1 MPVQRPLLEMK
12 GITKRF
18 QATTA
23 LSDVSFNLLPGEV
36 HCLVGENGAGKSTLM
51 KILSGGHQRDEGQIL
66 LEGVPIEIRSPMDG
80 LRQGIGVVYQELE
93 LVPDLTVAENIMMG
107 IRTSSVGFM
116 KWRSIHKQA
125 KATLEET
132 GLDVNTHTYVRDLT
146 VAQSQLVA
154 IAKVLALEPRILVLD
169 EPSAVL
175 AGRELDLLFELINKL
190 RQKGTGIIY
199 ISHRL
204 EEIFQIGN
212 RITVLRDGHV
222 IDTLPVSEV
231 TENKLIELMVGR
243 QVEDR
248 FPERVNSVKEDILL
262 SVNNLSSETIRNI
275 TFDVH
280 KGEILGIAG
289 LVGSGQN
296 VLAKTL
302 YGLTEIS
309 SGDILINGAHVKR
322 LSPQRALKVGIAL
335 VPEERKTEGL
345 VLMHSIFDNLTYSV
359 LHGSAKSGIL
369 STEKLKHTAQHYKQS
384 LSIKMSSLLQAVGDL
399 SGGNQQK
406 VVMAKAL
413 SVKPQILVLDEPTR
427 GVDVGA
433 KSEFYQL
440 IIDLAKEGH
449 AIILISSELVEL
461 TALSHR
467 IAVMSEGRISNI
479 FEPPYDEREILRYAL
494 PQKEGA

>member
-1 MPVQRPLLEMK
+1 MQEQHPLLEMK
-12 GITKRF
+12 GITKKF

-23 LSDVSFNLLPGEV
+23 LSGVSFELLPGEV

-51 KILSGGHQRDEGQIL
+51 KILSGGHQRDAGAIL
-66 LEGVPIEIRSPMDG
+66 LDGVSIEIRSPMDG

-107 IRTSSVGFM
+107 IKPSHIGFM
-116 KWRSIHKQA
+116 NWRSIHKRA
-125 KATLEET
+125 KVILEET
-132 GLDVNTHTYVRDLT
+132 GLEIDTHTFVRDLT
-146 VAQSQLVA
+146 VAESQLVA

-175 AGRELDLLFELINKL
+175 AGRELDLLFDLIDKL

-212 RITVLRDGHV
+212 RITVLRDGQV

-231 TENKLIELMVGR
+231 TENQLIELMVGR

-248 FPERVNSVKEDILL
+248 FPERVNNVSDDVLL
-262 SVNNLSSETIRNI
+262 SVNGLDSDSIHGVSFE
-275 TFDVH
+275 VH

-296 VLAKTL
+296 VLAQSL
-302 YGLTEIS
+302 YGLKDISAGEITID
-309 SGDILINGAHVKR
+309 GVRVKR
-322 LSPQRALKVGIAL
+322 LSPQSALKAGIAL

-345 VLMHSIFDNLTYSV
+345 VLMHPIFDNLTYSI
-359 LHGSAKSGIL
+359 LHSSANKGIL
-369 STEKLKHTAQHYKQS
+369 NSERLKQTAARYKES
-384 LSIKMSSLLQAVGDL
+384 LSIKMSSLSQAVGDL

-413 SVKPQILVLDEPTR
+413 STEPRILVLDEPTR

-440 IIDLAKEGH
+440 IVDLAKEGH
-449 AIILISSELVEL
+449 AIVLISSELVEL

-467 IAVMSEGRISNI
+467 IAVMSEGQIRKI

-494 PQKEGA
+494 PQREGA